1 MYDAGQIIERLPCQR
16 CHIRSIRQSLVFDVK
31 FHAAVFAGDMD
42 FLFCCG
48 FLSAAAFT
56 AVAGFPGSQIA
67 FDIKIIYNGHMKI
80 TKENLQ

>member
-1 MYDAGQIIERLPCQR
+1 
-16 CHIRSIRQSLVFDVK
+16 
-31 FHAAVFAGDMD
+31 MD

-56 AVAGFPGSQIA
+56 AVVGFPGTQIA